1 MKPTGYDV
9 TFSNSVGHVFSR
21 RFSDFE
27 IFMKHAE
34 FYITSGYTV
43 FVTPVYDL
51 N

>member
-21 RFSDFE
+21 RFSDFD
-27 IFMKHAE
+27 IFVKFAE
-34 FYITSGYTV
+34 FYITSGYTM

>member
-1 MKPTGYDV
+1 MEIVGYDV

-27 IFMKHAE
+27 IFMKYAE
-34 FYITSGYTV
+34 FYITSGYTM
-43 FVTPVYDL
+43 FVTPVF